1 MNTLIKIIV
10 TVALGLLSFK
20 SFAQN
25 SSNLWKVEGNG
36 IHTSYLFGTMHLIPQ
51 SDFVLKEKVKDAFKH
66 SELVVLE
73 INMASPEFMQDVMA
87 LGYFQDGDQLKTYM
101 DDSEYELLDTYLK
114 EKTGQGMEVY
124 NSVKPAM
131 LLSVIMMASMDEALA
146 SFEGSL
152 MSMAKDQ
159 NKLIEGFETY
169 ASQMKIYN
177 EVYTYERQI
186 DDMIEIIEKPA
197 ENAKI
202 LNKMIKLYAAEDIE
216 GLYTYMDVY
225 MKGDAEVITKLLD
238 ERNNNWIPQIAK
250 FSKEKP
256 TFYGFGAGH
265 LGGDQGVVN
274 LLKQQG
280 YSVTPVLDG
289 AE

>member
-1 MNTLIKIIV
+1 MNTLIKIIAS
-10 TVALGLLSFK
+10 VALGLLSFK

-25 SSNLWKVEGNG
+25 SSNLWKIEGNG
-36 IHTSYLFGTMHLIPQ
+36 IHTSYLFGTLHLIPQ
-51 SDFVLKEKVKDAFKH
+51 SDFLLKEKVKDAFGQSKQ
-66 SELVVLE
+66 VVLE
-73 INMASPEFMQDVMA
+73 INMGSPEFMQDVMTV
-87 LGYFQDGDQLKTYM
+87 GYFQDDEQLKTYM

-114 EKTGQGMEVY
+114 EKTGQGMEIY
-124 NSVKPAM
+124 NAVKPAM
-131 LLSVIMMASMDEALA
+131 LSSVILISSMDEALA
-146 SFEGSL
+146 SFEESL

-159 NKLIEGFETY
+159 NKPIEGLETY

-177 EVYTYERQI
+177 ELYTYERQI
-186 DDMIEIIEKPA
+186 DDLIEMIEKPA
-197 ENAKI
+197 ENAEI
-202 LNKMIKLYAAEDIE
+202 LNKMVKLYTAEDTE
-216 GLYTYMDVY
+216 GLHVHMDVF
-225 MKGDAEVITKLLD
+225 MKGGLEAMTKLLD
-238 ERNNNWIPQIAK
+238 ERNQNWIPQIAK